1 MLKAL
6 QVIQVEVHVQ
16 KARIVSD
23 SQSVLLRIQ
32 TTHPSQPC
40 NDRDEHTVLKTLSM
54 LTARSCQVTFTWCPG
69 HWGITGNELANAQ
82 AKKGTDADKT
92 DVDHKY
98 TTAKAMIHRATR
110 GGPASHEL
118 TQRICGNRRSKVNRK
133 EEDQLGRRDQVTLG
147 RLRSGH
153 HPELKY
159 WLAKINR
166 AVDTICRKCGLGDET
181 AEHTMYR
188 CPRIYRP
195 PAEPPPSDTMALN
208 PKLTLI
214 IWDKWKSMSHL
225 SNISQPQPLL
235 H

>member
-1 MLKAL
+1 M
-6 QVIQVEVHVQ
+6 QVQ

-23 SQSVLLRIQ
+23 SQVVLLRIQ

-69 HWGITGNELANAQ
+69 HCGIIGNELADAQ
-82 AKKGTDADKT
+82 TKKGTDADQT
-92 DVDHKY
+92 DVDHHY
-98 TTAKAMIHRATR
+98 TTAKAMIRRATR

-118 TQRICGNRRSKVNRK
+118 TPRIYGDKGSKVNRK
-133 EEDQLGRRDQVTLG
+133 EEGQLGRRDQVTLG
-147 RLRSGH
+147 RLQSGH

-181 AEHTMYR
+181 AEHVIYK
-188 CPRIYRP
+188 CPCIHRP
-195 PAEPPPSDTMALN
+195 PAEPPPPDTMALS
-208 PKLTLI
+208 PKLTLM
-214 IWDKWKSMSHL
+214 IWDKWKSISDL
-225 SNISQPQPLL
+225 SNISQPLL